1 MADDDMRRRARN
13 EAKMKYA
20 REQYESRPARDELP
34 DSRDQ
39 PYSGR
44 FFIWYGWKDK
54 VREPI
59 YPINYTHAYTF
70 QCSNIN
76 PDTNLRCKREVCIG
90 SQYCTQHLRLLGISL
105 DVVYKANTSIIDRVR
120 KVEITKAFDKD
131 SIVLRLH
138 GEFLSEEDHLKRY
151 QKKNAC
157 GPHEFGFKARNR
169 DKYIYIDLVRSSNEA
184 GYLPVSDDGNLYID
198 INGINFDNQVNKIF
212 NLRAVHDLV
221 AGEELKIN
229 SKSTNFHFLPQATHE
244 TAYYFDNIF
253 GFRGLP
259 LKYRNREYADLI
271 NPEKRN
277 MHGLWVGRGL
287 NKRARAVPEIDEEDD
302 MEGDDELEEDDN
314 GDGGDAGDDNND
326 DNNNDANR
334 NNPNLM
340 NNRQNMNLQNNV
352 DAQVEDAVQGGYE
365 ETKGEDERNE
375 AFAHLK
381 RIGEI
386 AKKDYDWDNQSE
398 APSEAEQV
406 KIPKELTVEA
416 PNTAG
421 HNYVRT
427 YYKIPNYKNK
437 YNTQDYLRIGISG
450 VQGGGLGLFAFMT
463 WEDRQEALGEGIRR
477 KNGRPLVFK
486 GYLRKSSRGA
496 KSYIDEYRGEH
507 ITAANADEMDK
518 KLDEIGDSAY
528 RTYVSGKLVIDALN
542 PTDCYARYAN
552 DPREDYNAQL
562 ISSSTTKTAAI
573 IAIKDIFA
581 DDEIVVN
588 YSKRYWKG
596 LKPMRGLNKLPLEVH

>member
-1 MADDDMRRRARN
+1 MADDDMQRRARN

-20 REQYESRPARDELP
+20 REQYEARPARDELP

-39 PYSGR
+39 PYSGQ

-120 KVEITKAFDKD
+120 KVEITKTFDKD

-277 MHGLWVGRGL
+277 MHGLWIGLAARFTFILDLTSTLDISGL
-287 NKRARAVPEIDEEDD
+287 NNFR
-302 MEGDDELEEDDN
+302 
-314 GDGGDAGDDNND
+314 
-326 DNNNDANR
+326 
-334 NNPNLM
+334 
-340 NNRQNMNLQNNV
+340 
-352 DAQVEDAVQGGYE
+352 
-365 ETKGEDERNE
+365 
-375 AFAHLK
+375 
-381 RIGEI
+381 RI
-386 AKKDYDWDNQSE
+386 
-398 APSEAEQV
+398 
-406 KIPKELTVEA
+406 
-416 PNTAG
+416 
-421 HNYVRT
+421 
-427 YYKIPNYKNK
+427 
-437 YNTQDYLRIGISG
+437 
-450 VQGGGLGLFAFMT
+450 
-463 WEDRQEALGEGIRR
+463 
-477 KNGRPLVFK
+477 
-486 GYLRKSSRGA
+486 
-496 KSYIDEYRGEH
+496 
-507 ITAANADEMDK
+507 
-518 KLDEIGDSAY
+518 
-528 RTYVSGKLVIDALN
+528 
-542 PTDCYARYAN
+542 
-552 DPREDYNAQL
+552 
-562 ISSSTTKTAAI
+562 
-573 IAIKDIFA
+573 
-581 DDEIVVN
+581 
-588 YSKRYWKG
+588 
-596 LKPMRGLNKLPLEVH
+596 